1 MNFRVV
7 SEFRF
12 ARLGDFATLRDS
24 FSHVPHAK
32 AQRRKEKPQ
41 SKKLLALSQSQSQRV
56 ELDKPFR
63 VALVVNR
70 VGFEGRNPLV
80 IE

>member
-1 MNFRVV
+1 MFP
-7 SEFRF
+7 
-12 ARLGDFATLRDS
+12 A
-24 FSHVPHAK
+24 
-32 AQRRKEKPQ
+32 
-41 SKKLLALSQSQSQRV
+41 SQSQSQRIK
-56 ELDKPFR
+56 LDKPFR